1 MSIELL
7 LDLALGAIVGAA
19 LGALHMLWL
28 WRASTRLGADG
39 SGALALVEARPA
51 QETKEVTNSFRITLS
66 SSELLVLWQRK
77 RRPQALKTLISCR
90 CDHWTPGGFAADTS
104 GCCAPLQ
111 RYAQGAWGYA

>member
-39 SGALALVEARPA
+39 SGALALVGGALLRLA
-51 QETKEVTNSFRITLS
+51 
-66 SSELLVLWQRK
+66 LVL
-77 RRPQALKTLISCR
+77 A
-90 CDHWTPGGFAADTS
+90 GFAGLMALARQPAAAMLAALVGFTVIRVIAVRRARK
-104 GCCAPLQ
+104 G
-111 RYAQGAWGYA
+111 